1 MPSTVCRPR
10 TAALFLLVVLTFAAH
25 LEAQSPPDGWLAQDI
40 GTASGGSVSA
50 SGNSFTVSG
59 SGADIWDTA
68 DAFQFVYTPL
78 TGDGMVMAQVTS
90 LEAAHEWTKGGVMIR
105 ETLAA
110 GSRHAFML
118 VSGSNGLAFQRRVN
132 TNDVS
137 THTWGDARQAPAY
150 VRLVRSGDTIT
161 ASSSTDGTSWTVV
174 GVDTIRMAPTV
185 YVGVAMTSHAA
196 DVPATATFTSVSASS
211 MTSAPSAVESRTLV
225 FFRHGE
231 KPPEGYGQLT
241 CQGLQRALSLRHV
254 LNGRF
259 GRPQFIFAPN
269 PLPKVG
275 DPAGSFSYV
284 RPLATV
290 EPTAIAAGL
299 PVNAEY
305 GLSDVN
311 GVRAALLSDPLG
323 SSTVF
328 IAWEHQKLV
337 EIVQS
342 IMDTFQ
348 SGVTVPAWTYGDY
361 DSLYIVRLTNSGG
374 LTTAQFDRE
383 YQGLNGLP
391 MSCP

>member
-1 MPSTVCRPR
+1 M
-10 TAALFLLVVLTFAAH
+10 
-25 LEAQSPPDGWLAQDI
+25 
-40 GTASGGSVSA
+40 
-50 SGNSFTVSG
+50 
-59 SGADIWDTA
+59 
-68 DAFQFVYTPL
+68 
-78 TGDGMVMAQVTS
+78 
-90 LEAAHEWTKGGVMIR
+90 
-105 ETLAA
+105 
-110 GSRHAFML
+110 
-118 VSGSNGLAFQRRVN
+118 
-132 TNDVS
+132 
-137 THTWGDARQAPAY
+137 
-150 VRLVRSGDTIT
+150 
-161 ASSSTDGTSWTVV
+161 
-174 GVDTIRMAPTV
+174 
-185 YVGVAMTSHAA
+185 
-196 DVPATATFTSVSASS
+196 
-211 MTSAPSAVESRTLV
+211 
-225 FFRHGE
+225 
-231 KPPEGYGQLT
+231 
-241 CQGLQRALSLRHV
+241 

-374 LTTAQFDRE
+374 VTTAQFDRE